1 MKYFSLISLVLI
13 LFSCQEEQKER
24 VLPVLGNCDVVY
36 EATDGFEVGDTMCP
50 TIPPFQYLNQDSVMV
65 SSESMKGKI
74 WISDFF
80 FTTCPTICPKM
91 TTQMKRLAA
100 MIKDLEDEVQIMSF
114 SINPTKDTPSQMRA
128 YRKKH
133 GIENV
138 PNWQFFTGNEAETHA
153 LGIDY
158 FMVHA
163 NADENA
169 AGGYAHSDAFTL
181 IDKEGYVRG
190 VYIGTQ
196 TEQVNLLE
204 KDLRKLLKY
213 EYGVE

>member
-1 MKYFSLISLVLI
+1 MKYLGLIGI
-13 LFSCQEEQKER
+13 LFILLSCEEEKVK

-36 EATDGFEVGDTMCP
+36 EAGDGYEVGDTICP
-50 TIPPFQYLNQDSVMV
+50 TIPPFSYLNQDSVMIT
-65 SSESMKGKI
+65 SESMKGKI

-91 TTQMKRLAA
+91 TTQMKRLSA
-100 MIKDLEDEVQIMSF
+100 MIKDLEDEVQIISF
-114 SINPTKDTPSQMRA
+114 SINPKKDTPSQLRA

-169 AGGYAHSDAFTL
+169 PGGYAHSDAFTL

-190 VYIGTQ
+190 VYLGTQ
-196 TEQVNLLE
+196 TDQVNQLE

-213 EYGVE
+213 EYGVK